1 MDESASSWADPMLS
15 NTSVTPL
22 PIDPFFSISRNPGP
36 AANGVSIPTTANHA
50 VTQQIQVQTAVSAS
64 TYIQKALR
72 TLPPVATAS
81 TKGQKQKMKGVKMA
95 FKDWSGDKSLSLGVE
110 PSGLLRPTSIIG
122 ETVCGSKKANPI
134 MPRDFNS
141 RKSPAWGWPSIPV
154 VDAKGRGVSSHL
166 LNPSLLNRKL
176 QPDIHPLAAAAADR
190 SSNRPTSSTSN
201 FSAKERCLSKS
212 LQPHEYTV
220 GRFVF
225 IRNIKKRGQGWR
237 GHAGLIIEK
246 WGKVV
251 AVLISTTFNGQGRDG
266 KYEAMK
272 YDHTG
277 KWTEYGQ
284 HQYNLYTAFYLL
296 LALDDSDVIDRL
308 PVMQILNSMIFD
320 KGKTWLDLRAV
331 RFVHEDDLEKYLAKG
346 SQREAF
352 LMDRSMEL
360 LKDHICQIIDHVE
373 TGVDVWPWKDREFE
387 MMKKWRDAD
396 EGRLRFPEEEPEWDD
411 NE

>member
-1 MDESASSWADPMLS
+1 MAS
-15 NTSVTPL
+15 
-22 PIDPFFSISRNPGP
+22 
-36 AANGVSIPTTANHA
+36 
-50 VTQQIQVQTAVSAS
+50 
-64 TYIQKALR
+64 
-72 TLPPVATAS
+72 
-81 TKGQKQKMKGVKMA
+81 
-95 FKDWSGDKSLSLGVE
+95 
-110 PSGLLRPTSIIG
+110 
-122 ETVCGSKKANPI
+122 
-134 MPRDFNS
+134 DFIS
-141 RKSPAWGWPSIPV
+141 RKSPARGRPSMPV
-154 VDAKGRGVSSHL
+154 VDAKDRGASSHL
-166 LNPSLLNRKL
+166 LNPSLLNCKL
-176 QPDIHPLAAAAADR
+176 QPEIHPIAAAAADR
-190 SSNRPTSSTSN
+190 SSTRPASSTSN
-201 FSAKERCLSKS
+201 FSAKERGLSKT

-237 GHAGLIIEK
+237 GHAGLIIGK

-284 HQYNLYTAFYLL
+284 HQYDLYTAFYLL
-296 LALDDSDVIDRL
+296 LALDGSDVTDRL
-308 PVMQILNSMIFD
+308 PVIRILNAMIFD

-331 RFVHEDDLEKYLAKG
+331 RFVLMDDLEKYWAKG

-352 LMDRSMEL
+352 LTDRSMEL
-360 LKDHICQIIDHVE
+360 LKDRIYQIIEHFE
-373 TGVDVWPWKDREFE
+373 TEADVWPWKNREFE